1 MNNKRLMSLNCQ
13 ILYHCVLYNPLLM
26 TIFKRTKASAFQLFQ
41 GFILIHVKI
50 FHLCSDPNEFS
61 YNIKV
66 L

>member
-1 MNNKRLMSLNCQ
+1 M
-13 ILYHCVLYNPLLM
+13 YNPLLM